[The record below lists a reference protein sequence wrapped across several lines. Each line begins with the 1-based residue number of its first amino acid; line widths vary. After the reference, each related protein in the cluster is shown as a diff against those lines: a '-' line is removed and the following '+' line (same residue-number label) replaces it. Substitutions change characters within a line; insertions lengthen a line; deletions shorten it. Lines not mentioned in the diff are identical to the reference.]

1 MPEHWEEAGSITL
14 KRKVQPCES
23 RGEFSIGGG
32 ILKVTEPWFHFQQ
45 PNQTEL
51 ALMMGVGT
59 KDTESTSK
67 IPTGSLAQMTSYYL
81 V

>member
-1 MPEHWEEAGSITL
+1 MPEHWEEDGSITL

-23 RGEFSIGGG
+23 RVSSVLGG
-32 ILKVTEPWFHFQQ
+32 ILKVTEPWFHFPQS
-45 PNQTEL
+45 NQTEL